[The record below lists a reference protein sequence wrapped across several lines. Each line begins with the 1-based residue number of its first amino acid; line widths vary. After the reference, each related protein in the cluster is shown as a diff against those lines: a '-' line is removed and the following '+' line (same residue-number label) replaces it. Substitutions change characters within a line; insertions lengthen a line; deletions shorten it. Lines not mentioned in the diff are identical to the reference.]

1 MSNVSRVLGANE
13 TINTHPYYN
22 KWHLNIPKGVKG
34 DTFKNLK
41 VTTYRGW
48 LQSLSS
54 SAGRIMYDATQ
65 SGLVTYTPGEDDL
78 DREILIYEDWNYN
91 NKQEG

>member
-22 KWHLNIPKGVKG
+22 KWHLDIPKGVKG

-41 VTTYRGW
+41 VTSYRKW

-54 SAGRIMYDATQ
+54 SADRIMYDATQ
-65 SGLVTYTPGEDDL
+65 TQLTEYTPG
-78 DREILIYEDWNYN
+78 
-91 NKQEG
+91 